1 VNDSKTVASPPQSQP
16 ITLDDRLLAET
27 VRLYEDARGFPL
39 DEPQALEKD
48 RAARGDLEQRII
60 LRSQALSIAPALKT
74 ALQQLH
80 NASTLVVVAGL
91 LLGLLA
97 GAAAAQA
104 AFGSGLD
111 GYVNFFWVL
120 GGLLGVPTLALLL
133 WLAMI
138 AARPGNIAT
147 GFLGAATLGL
157 GRWVNQRL
165 HRGAARAAALQ
176 ASASVLTQGG
186 VGRWTLSAITHAIWL
201 AFLGGCLTL
210 VLLILSTKQYRFAWE
225 TTILSQPAYV
235 ILTRALATVPDAL
248 GFATPEPG
256 QVAASQWTGQGQ
268 PSSSGSDAWAGLL
281 VGCILVYGV
290 LPRALLLLFS
300 LLARHRAKTRFRLD
314 TALSGYARL
323 QTSLMPMAQSL
334 GVVDAEQI
342 PEQDAGT
349 PSDEGQ
355 PTAIRPDGP
364 TAILGLE
371 IAPPKTDW
379 PPALN
384 GIEWLDLGF
393 VDNRD
398 DRHRVLDQLGV
409 TPMPPRLILVVCA
422 LAATP
427 DRGTRSFVHNLRE
440 TFRIPVFMVLT
451 EGQHLRERGNAGQV
465 AQRVEDWRQLAS
477 DAQVPNERVLEA
489 DLDHLTAASRRK
501 LAVLLGVTASANSAG
516 GHIAPAFELIITH
529 VRSWPDQPD
538 LAQQAELQR
547 AVGKLYQGQPQS
559 WQHLLR
565 TGSATGAKRIAQ
577 VKTSAD
583 QMLAL
588 LPARLRA
595 RPKWLAAGALAGALG
610 CVAAATLGATAAIAT
625 LPAWAGLG
633 AAVSAALQAIRPGA
647 PAADRPEVDLTEAV
661 NAAALFAL
669 VLELQGRDEASIS
682 HIVDQVA
689 GADEPPVIDGPDAAQ
704 AWLDSLHRRLDHA
717 LAREE
722 SM

>member
-1 VNDSKTVASPPQSQP
+1 MNDSKTVASPPQSQP

-398 DRHRVLDQLGV
+398 DRHRVLDQLGA

-489 DLDHLTAASRRK
+489 DLDHHRSRLQSSPVAHEGRE
-501 LAVLLGVTASANSAG
+501 NDAG
-516 GHIAPAFELIITH
+516 E
-529 VRSWPDQPD
+529 
-538 LAQQAELQR
+538 
-547 AVGKLYQGQPQS
+547 
-559 WQHLLR
+559 
-565 TGSATGAKRIAQ
+565 
-577 VKTSAD
+577 
-583 QMLAL
+583 
-588 LPARLRA
+588 
-595 RPKWLAAGALAGALG
+595 
-610 CVAAATLGATAAIAT
+610 
-625 LPAWAGLG
+625 
-633 AAVSAALQAIRPGA
+633 
-647 PAADRPEVDLTEAV
+647 
-661 NAAALFAL
+661 N
-669 VLELQGRDEASIS
+669 
-682 HIVDQVA
+682 
-689 GADEPPVIDGPDAAQ
+689 
-704 AWLDSLHRRLDHA
+704 
-717 LAREE
+717 
-722 SM
+722 

>member
-1 VNDSKTVASPPQSQP
+1 VKDSNRVSPAPPQS
-16 ITLDDRLLAET
+16 ITLDERLLAET
-27 VRLYEDARGFPL
+27 VRLYEDAQGFPL
-39 DEPQALEKD
+39 DEPQALEKG
-48 RAARGDLEQRII
+48 RAAGGDLERRII
-60 LRSQALSIAPALKT
+60 LRSQALSITPALKT

-80 NASTLVVVAGL
+80 NTSTLVVVAGL
-91 LLGLLA
+91 ILGLLA
-97 GAAAAQA
+97 GATAAQA

-111 GYVNFFWVL
+111 GYVNFFSVL

-133 WLAMI
+133 WLVMI
-138 AARPGNIAT
+138 AARPSNIAT
-147 GFLGAATLGL
+147 GILGAATLGL
-157 GRWVNQRL
+157 GRRVNQWL
-165 HRGAARAAALQ
+165 HRGAARAAAVQ
-176 ASASVLTQGG
+176 AGASVLTQGAI
-186 VGRWTLSAITHAIWL
+186 GRWTLSAITHAVWL
-201 AFLGGCLTL
+201 AFLVGCLAL

-225 TTILSQPAYV
+225 TTILSQPTYV
-235 ILTRALATVPDAL
+235 KLTRALSVVPDAL

-256 QVAASQWTGQGQ
+256 QVAASQWTGRGQ
-268 PSSSGSDAWAGLL
+268 PSSSGSEAWAGLL
-281 VGCILVYGV
+281 VACILVYGV
-290 LPRALLLLFS
+290 LPRALLLLLS
-300 LLARHRAKTRFRLD
+300 LVARHRAKRRFRLD

-323 QTSLMPMAQSL
+323 QTDLMPVAQSL
-334 GVVDAEQI
+334 GVVDAKQI
-342 PEQDAGT
+342 PEQGAGT
-349 PSDEGQ
+349 TPSAEDR

-379 PPALN
+379 PPTLN

-398 DRHRVLDQLGV
+398 DRHRVLDQLV
-409 TPMPPRLILVVCA
+409 AAPTPPRLILVVCA

-440 TFRIPVFMVLT
+440 TVRIPVFMVLT

-465 AQRVEDWRQLAS
+465 AQRVEDWRQLAR
-477 DAQVPNERVLEA
+477 DARVPNDRVLEA

-501 LAVLLGVTASANSAG
+501 LADLLGATASAAPAG
-516 GHIAPAFELIITH
+516 GHIAHAFELIITH

-538 LAQQAELQR
+538 LAEQAELQR
-547 AVGKLYQGQPQS
+547 AVGRLYQGRPQN

-565 TGSATGAKRIAQ
+565 TGSTTGAARIAQ

-583 QMLAL
+583 RMLAL
-588 LPARLRA
+588 LPARLQA

-610 CVAAATLGATAAIAT
+610 CVVAATLGATAAIAA

-633 AAVSAALQAIRPGA
+633 AAVSAAQQAVRPGT
-647 PAADRPEVDLTEAV
+647 PATGQPEVDLTEAV

-682 HIVDQVA
+682 RIIDQVA
-689 GADEPPVIDGPDAAQ
+689 GADEPPIIDGPDAAQ
-704 AWLDSLHRRLDHA
+704 AWLDGQRQRLDQA

-722 SM
+722 SA